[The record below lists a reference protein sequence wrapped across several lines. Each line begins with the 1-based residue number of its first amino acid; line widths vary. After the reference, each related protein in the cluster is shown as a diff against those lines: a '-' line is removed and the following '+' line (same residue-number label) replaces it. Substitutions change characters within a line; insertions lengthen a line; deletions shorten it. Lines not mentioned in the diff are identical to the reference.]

1 MAAAAVGS
9 VRGRYDPV
17 YRNAAY
23 FWGEVCTNHELVSK
37 RERIWLEAMDGSE
50 LDPIALPPDL
60 ARQCKVGWEIAAVSQ
75 ARGRWKLLEV
85 SNVYPD

>member
-1 MAAAAVGS
+1 L
-9 VRGRYDPV
+9 
-17 YRNAAY
+17 
-23 FWGEVCTNHELVSK
+23 GEVCANLELASK

-60 ARQCKVGWEIAAVSQ
+60 ARQCKVGWETAAVSQ

-85 SNVYPD
+85 WNVYPN